1 MNRKF
6 YSVVL
11 CTLALLLAGCSVTV
25 IHPPSAASFMEKSE
39 DRFVKDL
46 SVSLKLNDCW
56 LDSIGCVQ
64 KSEKNVKKE
73 ENEDWSYKR
82 AEFPLDFSLEFQK
95 SYKFFK
101 YGFGINALTPYMQ
114 VGFVSDY
121 IGVMGWSNLCLWQFE
136 KVEHKYF
143 QWGGG
148 ISLIEQLSLGDVF
161 RIGISQHLSRNGNA
175 DIASDGSGIAY
186 THSTPRFYDEI
197 GFGGYISFIP
207 YYENWVTFEFQYGRD
222 LTYKRHIR
230 NYPNEDI
237 VKDMNRYTFSVSIQ
251 WR

>member
-1 MNRKF
+1 MKRIF
-6 YSVVL
+6 Y
-11 CTLALLLAGCSVTV
+11 TLAFMAALVLSGCSITV
-25 IHPPSAASFMEKSE
+25 IHPPSAAAFMEKSE
-39 DRFVKDL
+39 DRFVKDASFAL
-46 SVSLKLNDCW
+46 RLDDCY
-56 LDSIGCVQ
+56 LDACGTLVAD
-64 KSEKNVKKE
+64 KDVKKE
-73 ENEDWSYKR
+73 QKEDWSYKK
-82 AEFPLDFSLEFQK
+82 AEFPIDFSLEFQK
-95 SYKFFK
+95 SYRYFK

-114 VGFVSDY
+114 AGFVSDY
-121 IGVMGWSNLCLWQFE
+121 FGIMGWSNLCLWQFE

-148 ISLIEQLSLGDVF
+148 ISLIEQLPLGDVF

-207 YYENWVTFEFQYGRD
+207 YYENWVTLEFQYGRD

-230 NYPNEDI
+230 DYPNEDI
-237 VKDMNRYTFSVSIQ
+237 VKDMNRYTFSISIQ